1 MAVNDLTESNALRE
15 QAQWPAAG
23 LNAVYPP
30 VLRNHLLLARE
41 SPCEV
46 GQFLSL
52 LCEIKRPVERWTENR
67 QEWQAPVGRP
77 HGKGSDLEPLRPR
90 RIPA

>member
-1 MAVNDLTESNALRE
+1 
-15 QAQWPAAG
+15 
-23 LNAVYPP
+23 
-30 VLRNHLLLARE
+30 
-41 SPCEV
+41 
-46 GQFLSL
+46 

-67 QEWQAPVGRP
+67 QEWQAPVERP